1 MASGYDLLIEKL
13 DSFIRKYY
21 KNLVLRGLLY
31 TVALIGL
38 FFLTISL
45 LEYFGNFGM
54 GVRKVLFFSFLLGSI
69 YIIARFIITPLV
81 KLYHLGK
88 VISYEQAS
96 QIIGKHFT
104 EVQDKL
110 LNTLQ
115 LKQSSFSGGASQELI
130 SASIDQKAGE
140 LSPVPFNNAID
151 LGENRKYLKYA
162 LPPLAILL
170 IILFAAPSI
179 IKDST
184 KRLVRF
190 NEEFVPEAPFQ
201 FHLLN
206 SEESIA
212 SGTDLMLQIELTGAA
227 FPPHVQIDVQGNRFR
242 MDKQDALHFNYQLK
256 NIQEDLT
263 FSMEADGFRS
273 KTFTIKVLPK
283 PALRGF
289 QVSLDYPA
297 YTGIKD
303 EVLRNTGDLSVPV
316 GTQVRWQFDTEN
328 TQSLHISMGD
338 SSYTSKNEDKELFSF
353 TQRLMSSGKYTIS
366 TRNRYMVAPD
376 SITYSI
382 NVIPDLY
389 PEIQVE
395 EQADSTNDRNLYF
408 RGEIRDDHGF
418 SKLGF
423 HYRLLSERTDSLADT
438 GPQMKILSLDAKA
451 TAQGFYHAWSLDA
464 LNIKAGDEVEYY
476 FEVWDNDG
484 VHGAKSARSKKKIYE
499 APTLEELK
507 QEQDQSSADIKKD
520 MEKSIK
526 DAKELQ
532 KEVEK
537 LQRELMD
544 KKELD
549 WQDKKKLEKLMEKQK
564 KLEQQVQSIQ
574 EQNDER
580 MQQEERYETMDEKL
594 MDKQKQLQEL
604 FNSVL
609 NEEMKDMYR
618 EMQKLMEQ
626 MDQDKLREQLEK
638 MQLSQEDIEAELDR
652 NLELFKQMEFEQ
664 KAEEVKEKLDEIQKK
679 QDELAEDS
687 ENKEKSAEEI
697 KKEQDELNKE
707 FEELQKELDELEKLN
722 EELEEKNDMDMMGL
736 EEQVEEEMKKSSESL
751 SKGQK
756 GKAGESQKKAS
767 EKMQQMSQMMDA
779 MAGGGG
785 GEAQEEDLDALRALL
800 ENVIELSFD
809 QEEVM
814 EALKILDSSDPKYL
828 DHAKTQRKLKD
839 DAEIIKD
846 SLRALSKRVIQI
858 QPIVNKEINSI
869 NANMDGSIADLAE
882 RSTPEATV
890 KQQLVMTSLN
900 NLALL
905 LDEALQQ
912 MMQQMAN
919 AMPGSGNC
927 EKPGGKGQG
936 KSGGKPKMGD
946 MGKMQKA
953 LSDRLEQLQKGM
965 QPGGKAGPGRFGMS
979 EELARTA
986 AEQGAIRREL
996 ERLSQ
1001 ELNKDGSGNGNQL
1014 KEIAKEMEENEKDL
1028 VNMQITKRTLD
1039 RQQDIL
1045 TRLLESEKA
1054 EREREQDNK
1063 RRSNEAQTYELSSP
1077 ENFFE
1082 YQKAKAR
1089 EVELLRTVSPSLK
1102 PYYRNKVNEY
1112 FLNFDAPVKN

>member
-1 MASGYDLLIEKL
+1 MISGYDLLIEKL

-21 KNLVLRGLLY
+21 KNQVLRGILY
-31 TVALIGL
+31 TVALIGI
-38 FFLTISL
+38 FFLLLSL
-45 LEYFGNFGM
+45 MEYFGRFGTK
-54 GVRKVLFFSFLLGSI
+54 VRMVLFWSFLLSSL
-69 YIIARFIITPLV
+69 YIIGRFIVKPLV

-88 VISYEQAS
+88 LISYEQAS
-96 QIIGKHFT
+96 AIIGKHFT

-115 LKQSSFSGGASQELI
+115 LRQQSDFSGASQELI
-130 SASIDQKAGE
+130 EASIDQKANE
-140 LSPVPFNNAID
+140 LRPVPFNNAID

-162 LPPLAILL
+162 IPPLAILL
-170 IILFAAPSI
+170 IILFAAPSV

-184 KRLVRF
+184 QRLVRYG
-190 NEEFVPEAPFQ
+190 EEFAPEAPFQ
-201 FHLLN
+201 FALLN
-206 SEESIA
+206 GEESIA
-212 SGTDLMLQIELTGAA
+212 SGSDIKLQVELSGEA
-227 FPPHVQIDVQGNRFR
+227 FPPHVQIELQGNKFR
-242 MDKQDALHFNYQLK
+242 MDKQDALHFDYQLK
-256 NIQEDLT
+256 NVQEDLSFT
-263 FSMEADGFRS
+263 LEADGFRS
-273 KTFTIKVLPK
+273 KTYTIKVLPK
-283 PALRGF
+283 PTLRGF
-289 QVSLDYPA
+289 QVELDYPA
-297 YTGIKD
+297 YTGMKD
-303 EVLRNTGDLSVPV
+303 EVLRNTGDLSVPQ
-316 GTQVRWQFDTEN
+316 GTQVRWQFDTQD
-328 TQSLHISMGD
+328 TQELSISY
-338 SSYTSKNEDKELFSF
+338 SHSVYTSEGKGKDLFSF
-353 TQRLMSSGKYTIS
+353 TQRLMRSGRYTIS
-366 TRNRYMVAPD
+366 TKNEYMVAPD
-376 SITYSI
+376 SISYSI

-389 PEIQVE
+389 PEIMVE

-408 RGEIRDDHGF
+408 RGEIKDDYGF
-418 SKLGF
+418 SKLAF
-423 HYRLLSERTDSLADT
+423 HYRLLTSREDSLTDSS
-438 GPQMKILSLDAKA
+438 PQLKILSLDRGA
-451 TAQGFYHAWSLDA
+451 TAQGFYHAWSMDA

-484 VHGAKSARSKKKIYE
+484 VHGAKSARSKKMLYE
-499 APTLEELK
+499 APTSEELEQ
-507 QEQDQSSADIKKD
+507 QEEQASADIKKD

-526 DAKELQ
+526 DAKDLQ
-532 KEVEK
+532 KEVDK

-549 WQDKKKLEKLMEKQK
+549 WQDKKKIEKLLEKQK
-564 KLEQQVQSIQ
+564 KLENQVQDIQ
-574 EQNDER
+574 QQNDER
-580 MQQEERYETMDEKL
+580 MQQNERYDTMDENL
-594 MDKQKQLQEL
+594 MEKQQQLQEL
-604 FNSVL
+604 FNNVL
-609 NEEMKDMYR
+609 SEEMKEMYR
-618 EMQKLMEQ
+618 EMEKLMQE

-638 MQLSQEDIEAELDR
+638 MELSQEDIEAELDR

-664 KAEEVKEKLDEIQKK
+664 KAEQIKEKLDELQKK
-679 QDELAEDS
+679 QEELS
-687 ENKEKSAEEI
+687 EETKNKEKSEEEL

-707 FEELQKELDELEKLN
+707 FEEVQKEMDELEKLN
-722 EELEEKNDMDMMGL
+722 EELEEKNNMDMMGL
-736 EEQVEEEMKKSSESL
+736 EEQIKEDMKDSSDQLEKKQN
-751 SKGQK
+751 SK
-756 GKAGESQKKAS
+756 ASDSQKSAS

-785 GEAQEEDLDALRALL
+785 GEAQQEDLDALRALL

-814 EALKILDSSDPKYL
+814 QNLKLVDEGDPKYL
-828 DHAKTQRKLKD
+828 DYAKTQRKLKD

-858 QPIVNKEINSI
+858 QPIVNKEINAI
-869 NANMDGSIADLAE
+869 NSNMDGSIADLAE
-882 RSTPEATV
+882 RRTPEATV

-912 MMQQMAN
+912 MMQAMAN
-919 AMPGSGNC
+919 SMPGSGNC

-936 KSGGKPKMGD
+936 KPKPGD

-953 LSDRLEQLQKGM
+953 LSERIEQLQKGM
-965 QPGGKAGPGRFGMS
+965 NPGGKAGPGRFGMS

-1001 ELNKDGSGNGNQL
+1001 EMNKDGSGNGNQL
-1014 KEIAKEMEENEKDL
+1014 KEIAKDMEETEKDL
-1028 VNMQITKRTLD
+1028 VNMNVTRKTLD

-1045 TRLLESEKA
+1045 TRLLQSEKA

-1063 RRSNEAQTYELSSP
+1063 RKSTEARSYELSSP

-1082 YQKAKAR
+1082 YQKAKAK

-1112 FLNFDAPVKN
+1112 FLNFEAPVKN